1 MIRIVYRRDE
11 HSVRICGHAGSGEAG
26 HDLVCAAVSILA
38 YTLASFTERME
49 KSGAATDSTVLLRSG
64 EAVIACT
71 PTETMRAEITRVM
84 DALCEGFAI
93 LAENYGANVTYERSG
108 ERVNWDLRV

>member
-11 HSVRICGHAGSGEAG
+11 HSVRIRGHAGSGEAG

-38 YTLASFTERME
+38 YTLASYVVNME
-49 KSGAATDSTVLLRSG
+49 EIGAATDSTALLRSG
-64 EAVIACT
+64 EAEIACT
-71 PTETMRAEITRVM
+71 PAEKKSEEVGSVM

-93 LAENYGANVTYERSG
+93 LAGEYPENAVYERMG
-108 ERVNWDLRV
+108 

>member
-38 YTLASFTERME
+38 YTLSSYVMRME
-49 KSGAATDSTVLLRSG
+49 ESGAVIHSSAVLCSG
-64 EAVIACT
+64 EAMIVCT
-71 PTETMRAEITRVM
+71 PTKEMSGEVMRVM
-84 DALCEGFAI
+84 DSICEGFKI
-93 LAENYGANVTYERSG
+93 LAGEFPKNVTYERVG
-108 ERVNWDLRV
+108 